1 MFERPTGTG
10 ASGRVA
16 DEEERGA
23 RMAVI
28 DETALVSTDGEG
40 VPIALDWRGG
50 RYRVT
55 DRPTVWT
62 CTSAWWAPL
71 EGFRPTFGRPPVSIG
86 GWRFQATHVETGGSF
101 VLDVIASTE
110 PSWSV
115 VRVYE

>member
-40 VPIALDWRGG
+40 VPVALDWRGG

>member
-1 MFERPTGTG
+1 M
-10 ASGRVA
+10 
-16 DEEERGA
+16 
-23 RMAVI
+23 MAVI
-28 DETALVSTDGEG
+28 DETAVVSTDGEG
-40 VPIALDWRGG
+40 VPVALDWRGG

-71 EGFRPTFGRPPVSIG
+71 EPFPPTFGRRPVSIG

-101 VLDVIASTE
+101 VLDVVASTE
-110 PSWSV
+110 PCWSV